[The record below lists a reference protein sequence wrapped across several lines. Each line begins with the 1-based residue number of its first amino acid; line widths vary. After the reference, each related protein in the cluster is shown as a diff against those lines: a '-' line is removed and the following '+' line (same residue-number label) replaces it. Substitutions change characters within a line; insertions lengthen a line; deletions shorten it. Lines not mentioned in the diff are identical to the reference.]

1 MSKICNVFL
10 NFYEKNEIL
19 DMLLYISVDEKMIVL
34 FFEDVFK
41 NIEILKEKKGDCLF
55 INIFSKENYIDGVLI
70 VFESKD
76 LLFCVLV
83 ELML

>member
-41 NIEILKEKKGDCLF
+41 NIEILKEKKGNCLF
-55 INIFSKENYIDGVLI
+55 INIFCKEN
-70 VFESKD
+70 
-76 LLFCVLV
+76 
-83 ELML
+83 

>member
-41 NIEILKEKKGDCLF
+41 NIEILKGKERELF
-55 INIFSKENYIDGVLI
+55 IY
-70 VFESKD
+70 
-76 LLFCVLV
+76 
-83 ELML
+83 

>member
-41 NIEILKEKKGDCLF
+41 NIEILKEKKGNCLF
-55 INIFSKENYIDGVLI
+55 INIFCKENYIDGVLI